1 MTYQSDLSEEQFEYI
16 KQYLPKK
23 KKTSTRKHTYLELF
37 NAMLYVLVSGCQWR
51 MLPNDLPKWKTVYH
65 YFNTWSKLE
74 VFDEMLKKT
83 LKSSDYKS
91 AERNI
96 QAYYSQT
103 PKAPRTLTLQEK
115 KTQDLM
121 EERKSKALRKVFQ
134 LMS

>member
-1 MTYQSDLSEEQFEYI
+1 MAYQSDLSKEQFQYI
-16 KQYLPKK
+16 QEFLPKK

-37 NAMLYVLVSGCQWR
+37 NAVLYVLVTGCQWR

-83 LKSSDYKS
+83 LKSSDYKK
-91 AERNI
+91 AKQNI
-96 QAYYSQT
+96 QAYYL
-103 PKAPRTLTLQEK
+103 PILKAPRMLIPQEK

-121 EERKSKALRKVFQ
+121 EERKSKALKKVFQ

>member
-1 MTYQSDLSEEQFEYI
+1 
-16 KQYLPKK
+16 
-23 KKTSTRKHTYLELF
+23 
-37 NAMLYVLVSGCQWR
+37 

-65 YFNTWSKLE
+65 YFNAWSKLE

-91 AERNI
+91 VERNI
-96 QAYYSQT
+96 QAYYLPIPKVPRMLT
-103 PKAPRTLTLQEK
+103 PQEK

-121 EERKSKALRKVFQ
+121 EERRLRALRKVFQ

>member
-37 NAMLYVLVSGCQWR
+37 NAMLYVLVTGCQWR

-65 YFNTWSKLE
+65 YFNAWSKLE

-91 AERNI
+91 VERNI
-96 QAYYSQT
+96 QAYYLPIPKVPRMLT
-103 PKAPRTLTLQEK
+103 PQEK

-121 EERKSKALRKVFQ
+121 EERRLRALRKVFQ